1 MTTPTIPLRTDTMR
15 MIGTSV
21 VGVVVV
27 VVGSAWFVDGGP
39 TYAISV

>member
-1 MTTPTIPLRTDTMR
+1 MTTPTIPLRTETMR

-21 VGVVVV
+21 VGVV